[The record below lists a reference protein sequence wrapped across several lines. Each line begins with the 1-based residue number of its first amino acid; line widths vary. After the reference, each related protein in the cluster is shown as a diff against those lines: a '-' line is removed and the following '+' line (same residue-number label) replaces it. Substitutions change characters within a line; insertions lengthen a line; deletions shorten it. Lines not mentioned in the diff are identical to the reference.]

1 MSPNQ
6 ALPNQTS
13 PNPMEPVVFTAQIEC
28 PYCRHVYDRS
38 KLVYNSIIHQYICLD
53 CRQMLLDRSEQRRRT
68 SNAREQELRYH
79 DSRQNEVR
87 ENHVRERE
95 TV

>member
-6 ALPNQTS
+6 TSPNQTL

-68 SNAREQELRYH
+68 SNAREQELSQHAIRYH
-79 DSRQNEVR
+79 ESRQNEVR
-87 ENHVRERE
+87 ETE

>member
-6 ALPNQTS
+6 TS
-13 PNPMEPVVFTAQIEC
+13 PMEPVVFTAQIEC

-87 ENHVRERE
+87 ETE